1 MKHYV
6 SFGSDWR
13 KKPQWIILVLTLGG
27 LLVNNYHSNISP
39 SAINHLPYE
48 GNLWYVNN
56 LMLHLHANWNVLI
69 FHLKK
74 NKQMKKFKPIFIM
87 QIWAI

>member
-1 MKHYV
+1 MNYISV
-6 SFGSDWR
+6 NSWR
-13 KKPQWIILVLTLGG
+13 LASKQLSLSI
-27 LLVNNYHSNISP
+27 
-39 SAINHLPYE
+39 AINHLPCE